1 MASTGSTPAL
11 LDDIFQKAVVSFEA
25 SLTEKQRREFQGCSL
40 KHVED
45 TIRGIDNRLASLRQQ
60 RNIRRIAK
68 FVEGMS
74 QLGKVIEVFVNCDAT
89 VAFIWG
95 PIKFVLLVGFRPFLV
110 LHSSYML
117 IHPTKTAGTWVETL
131 DSLLDTYAEIGEFLP
146 GLSQYEGLLRKH
158 PNIGIHLQRYYGDV
172 LEFHRKALSVFSRPS
187 RIFFRGCAPLNQP

>member
-1 MASTGSTPAL
+1 MASTESTVPL

-45 TIRGIDNRLASLRQQ
+45 TIRGIDNRLASQRKQ

-74 QLGKVIEVFVNCDAT
+74 QLGKVIEVFVNCDVA

-95 PIKFVLLVGFRPFLV
+95 PIKFVLLVGFRSLLV
-110 LHSSYML
+110 LHSGYML
-117 IHPTKTAGTWVETL
+117 IHHQDCG
-131 DSLLDTYAEIGEFLP
+131 
-146 GLSQYEGLLRKH
+146 
-158 PNIGIHLQRYYGDV
+158 HLG
-172 LEFHRKALSVFSRPS
+172 
-187 RIFFRGCAPLNQP
+187 